1 MDSAVISCHKI
12 RIERLTEATRVNWS
26 HPHLGVKERM
36 PNLFP
41 SFTWVLLAVSLY
53 TLPFA
58 ESQTAARTPTSRVES
73 SRLSATDFTG
83 VDIGAQINAAF
94 ASCSGRCYV
103 RVPQGDYTYST
114 TIRIPVAM
122 QGGVTLE
129 CDSVSTKLRYIGSGD
144 AVAALGVGES
154 EPGILIRNCSLDGS
168 AAGSGTN
175 GLHLRAIG
183 GGLFENIRVLNFSG
197 DGILNEG
204 VNSAT
209 YISPDIE
216 ANNINVHNVGVSV
229 SGAGYSTNS
238 VKIFGGILGYA
249 KKWGVYEDS
258 SQVEAAF
265 PNGGNIYDGVN
276 FEANGTDDVMS
287 GNAFLQWCDGCVIT
301 NSYLEFF
308 NSRHVPENVVIGGTA
323 GDGVGGVTAS
333 PQGVKIVNN
342 HMLSDNA
349 VDSVLVLNGRMIIVE
364 GNSEVGN
371 PTNFVNM
378 KGNVQWSFVGHNLA
392 LAATNPVVNSDTG
405 NPPPGNPGI
414 GGGTTVANAN
424 QPTDVGYAF
433 NTLVGDTTDLNIRSR
448 RGGADN
454 LVGLDQN
461 GNLIYRI
468 YGNGIG
474 KFPGLVVDNAGLTF
488 NTPGSHILTVGG
500 NNMIT
505 GTISMNN
512 QLLATTQFGSSY
524 NFPPN
529 CTLTPRQNMR
539 NINWWVTTKANSVS
553 VTTSARFTGNFSYL
567 CVGDA
572 N

>member
-1 MDSAVISCHKI
+1 M
-12 RIERLTEATRVNWS
+12 RIFS
-26 HPHLGVKERM
+26 
-36 PNLFP
+36 P
-41 SFTWVLLAVSLY
+41 SFIWVLFLINPY
-53 TLPFA
+53 TLPLA
-58 ESQTAARTPTSRVES
+58 ESQMAARTTSRVEA
-73 SRLSATDFTG
+73 SRLSATDFSGT
-83 VDIGAQINAAF
+83 DIGAQINAAF

-103 RVPQGDYTYST
+103 RVPQGVYTYT
-114 TIRIPVAM
+114 TSIKIPVFM

-129 CDSVSTKLRYIGSGD
+129 CDSASTTLRYAGSGD
-144 AVAALGVGES
+144 AMAALGVGES
-154 EPGILIRNCSLDGS
+154 EPGILIKNCSLDGS
-168 AAGSGTN
+168 MAAPGTN

-183 GGLFENIRVLNFSG
+183 GGLIENLRVLNFTG
-197 DGILNEG
+197 DGVLNEG

-216 ANNINVHNVGVSV
+216 ANSINVHNVGVSV
-229 SGAGYSTNS
+229 NGAGYSTNS

-276 FEANGTDDVMS
+276 FEANGTDGEMS

-301 NSYLEFF
+301 NSYLEYF
-308 NSRHVPENVVIGGTA
+308 NSRHVPENIVIGGTN

-342 HMLSDNA
+342 HLLSDNA

-378 KGNVQWSFVGHNLA
+378 KGGVQWSFVGHNLA
-392 LAATNPVVNSDTG
+392 LAAANPIVNSDTG
-405 NPPPGNPGI
+405 NPPPPVNPGI
-414 GGGTTVANAN
+414 GSGTNAANAN

-433 NTLVGDTTDLNIRSR
+433 NSLVGDTTDLSIRTR

-454 LVGLDQN
+454 LVGLDAN
-461 GNLIYRI
+461 GNLIYQI
-468 YGNGIG
+468 YSNGIG
-474 KFPGLVVDNAGLTF
+474 KFPGLTVDNSGLTF
-488 NTPGSHILTVGG
+488 NTPASHILTVGG
-500 NNMIT
+500 NNMLT

-512 QLLATTQFGSSY
+512 SLLATTQFGSSY

-539 NINWWVTTKANSVS
+539 NINWWVTTTANSVS
-553 VTTSARFTGNFSYL
+553 VTTSLRYTGNFSYL

>member
-1 MDSAVISCHKI
+1 
-12 RIERLTEATRVNWS
+12 
-26 HPHLGVKERM
+26 M
-36 PNLFP
+36 PRLFP
-41 SFTWVLLAVSLY
+41 CTIWVLLSVAPY

-58 ESQTAARTPTSRVES
+58 ESQTAARPASSRVEG
-73 SRLSATDFTG
+73 SRISATDFAG
-83 VDIGAQINAAF
+83 ADIGAQINAAF
-94 ASCSGRCYV
+94 ESCSGRCYV

-114 TIRIPVAM
+114 TIRIPVGI
-122 QGGVTLE
+122 QGGVTLD
-129 CDSVSTKLRYIGSGD
+129 CDSNSTRLRYTGSGD
-144 AVAALGVGES
+144 AMAALGTGEP
-154 EPGILIRNCSLDGS
+154 EPGILIKNCFLDGLSS
-168 AAGSGTN
+168 ASGTN
-175 GLHLRAIG
+175 GLHLRAFG

-197 DGILNEG
+197 DGVLNEG
-204 VNSAT
+204 INSVT
-209 YISPDIE
+209 FISPDIE
-216 ANNINVHNVGVSV
+216 ANTINVHNVGVTV
-229 SGAGYSTNS
+229 AGGGYSTNA

-249 KKWGVYEDS
+249 KKWGLYEDS
-258 SQVEAAF
+258 SKIEAAF

-276 FEANGTDDVMS
+276 FERNGTAGVMS

-308 NSRHVPENVVIGGTA
+308 GDDHVPESVVIGGTN
-323 GDGVGGVTAS
+323 GDGAGGVTAS

-342 HMLSDNA
+342 HFLSDNA
-349 VDSVLVLNGRMIIVE
+349 VDSVLILNGRMIIVE

-405 NPPPGNPGI
+405 GGSSNTGVGN
-414 GGGTTVANAN
+414 GTNAANAN

-433 NTLVGDTTDLNIRSR
+433 NTLVGDTTDLSIRAR
-448 RGGADN
+448 RGGSDN
-454 LVGLDQN
+454 LVGLDAN

-468 YGNGIG
+468 YANGVG
-474 KFPGLVVDNAGLTF
+474 KFPGLVVDNGGIMF
-488 NTPGSHILTVGG
+488 NTPASHILTVGG

-505 GTISMNN
+505 GTIAMS
-512 QLLATTQFGSSY
+512 LSLVGTTQFGSSY

-539 NINWWVTTKANSVS
+539 NVNWWVTTTPRSVS
-553 VTTSARFTGNFSYL
+553 VTTSVRFTGYFSYL